1 MAQPGLQLRQDLN
14 RDLIGHRSTNHP
26 DRAAVLCWIFPH
38 LILKRRNKTIYS
50 VMPLFRYTPVRFS
63 APVLLLLVLL
73 VQVSSLQAAASIVV
87 VNADGA
93 DEGFND
99 STPFTATG
107 NNSAATLG
115 QARLNAL
122 QYAADLIARV
132 INSNVE
138 IKISA
143 QMNALGGD
151 GSSASLG
158 SASATSIV
166 QNFTNAPVANTWYTL
181 ALAEKLAGA
190 NINSGNEINITFNQ
204 DLDGDTVLGTTHW
217 YYGLDAAPSADI
229 DFVTVALHELIHGLG
244 FGSFVTLAT
253 GEKLGGLDDA
263 YMRLLEHHGAAVADY
278 PSMDN
283 AQRVIAS
290 TATGDLHWTGAAVAA
305 ASGSLS
311 AGVTGD
317 HVQMYAPA
325 SQESGSS
332 VSHFSTALSP
342 NELMEPN
349 YTVANHDPGLA
360 VQLLG
365 DVGWGAVNSDDNTVD
380 LSVSQMLL
388 ADGAEISEVEAGSE
402 ISYILTIANNG
413 GFDATSGFLTNLL
426 PEGSSFVSASSSQ
439 GSCNHANGVVSC
451 ALGTLMGGGGSY
463 TVTIVAG
470 MGEAG
475 SGINTAIVHSVNPE
489 AVQTDNVSVSTLTV
503 TAMQVSTAGGGGG
516 GCFIATAAWG
526 SDMQKDVRYLRAF
539 RDRYLLDNQAGRWFV
554 RQYYRYSPPLANY
567 IRSRPRLRA
576 LARVLLRPL
585 VAMSRYLLSE
595 EQLPQQGE
603 NKPGN
608 SPSEY

>member
-1 MAQPGLQLRQDLN
+1 
-14 RDLIGHRSTNHP
+14 
-26 DRAAVLCWIFPH
+26 
-38 LILKRRNKTIYS
+38 
-50 VMPLFRYTPVRFS
+50 MPLFRYSPVRFS

-73 VQVSSLQAAASIVV
+73 GHVSSLQAAASIVI

-99 STPFTATG
+99 SSPFTATG
-107 NNSAATLG
+107 NNSATTLG

-122 QYAADLIARV
+122 QYAADLIARF

-158 SASATSIV
+158 SASTTSV
-166 QNFTNAPVANTWYTL
+166 AQNFTNAPVADTWYTL
-181 ALAEKLAGA
+181 ALAEKLAGT
-190 NINSGNEINITFNQ
+190 NLNSGNEINITFNR
-204 DLDGDTVLGTTHW
+204 DLDGDTVLGSTYW
-217 YYGLDAAPSADI
+217 YYGLDASPGVDI

-244 FGSFVTLAT
+244 FGDFVTLAT
-253 GEKLGGLDDA
+253 GEKLGGFDDA

-283 AQRVIAS
+283 AQRVTAS
-290 TATGDLHWTGAAVAA
+290 TATGDLHWTGAAVVA
-305 ASGSLS
+305 ASGSLV

-317 HVQMYAPA
+317 HVQMYAP
-325 SQESGSS
+325 SPQESGSS

-360 VQLLG
+360 VQLLS
-365 DVGWGAVNSDDNTVD
+365 DVGWGAINSDGNTVD
-380 LSVSQMLL
+380 LAVTQTLSANGV
-388 ADGAEISEVEAGSE
+388 EISEVEAGSE
-402 ISYILTIANNG
+402 VSYALTIANNG

-439 GSCNHANGVVSC
+439 GSCKHANRVVSC

-463 TVTIVAG
+463 TVTIVVG
-470 MGEAG
+470 MGVAG

-489 AVQTDNVSVSTLTV
+489 ASQTDNVSVSTLTV
-503 TAMQVSTAGGGGG
+503 TALQASAAGGGGGG

-554 RQYYRYSPPLANY
+554 RQYYRHSPPLANY

-576 LARVLLRPL
+576 LVRMGLTPL
-585 VAMSRYLLSE
+585 VALSRYLLSE
-595 EQLPQQGE
+595 EQLPQQAE
-603 NKPGN
+603 NERGD
-608 SPSEY
+608 SPL

>member
-1 MAQPGLQLRQDLN
+1 MLLLR
-14 RDLIGHRSTNHP
+14 HR
-26 DRAAVLCWIFPH
+26 
-38 LILKRRNKTIYS
+38 Y
-50 VMPLFRYTPVRFS
+50 VRFF
-63 APVLLLLVLL
+63 AFALLLV
-73 VQVSSLQAAASIVV
+73 QGSSLHAAASIVV
-87 VNADGA
+87 INADSV

-99 STPFTATG
+99 SAPFTATG
-107 NNSAATLG
+107 NNSATTLG

-132 INSNVE
+132 LNSNVE

-151 GSSASLG
+151 ASSASLG
-158 SASATSIV
+158 SASTTSV
-166 QNFTNAPVANTWYTL
+166 AQNFTNAPVANTWYTL

-190 NINSGNEINITFNQ
+190 NLNSGNEINITFNR
-204 DLDGDTVLGTTHW
+204 DLDGDTVLGSTRW
-217 YYGLDAAPSADI
+217 YYGLDARPGADI

-244 FGSFVTLAT
+244 FGDFVTLAT

-278 PSMDN
+278 PSMSD
-283 AQRVIAS
+283 AQRVTAS
-290 TATGDLHWTGAAVAA
+290 TATGDLHWTGAAVVA

-311 AGVTGD
+311 AGVTVD
-317 HVQMYAPA
+317 HVQMYAP
-325 SQESGSS
+325 SPQESGSS
-332 VSHFSTALSP
+332 VAHFSTALLP

-360 VQLLG
+360 AQLLS
-365 DVGWGAVNSDDNTVD
+365 DVGWGAVNSDSNTVD
-380 LSVSQMLL
+380 LAVTQTLS
-388 ADGAEISEVEAGSE
+388 ADGVDISEVVAGSNV
-402 ISYILTIANNG
+402 SYALTITNNG

-426 PEGSSFVSASSSQ
+426 PESASFVSASSSQ
-439 GSCNHANGVVSC
+439 GSCKHANGVVSC

-463 TVTIVAG
+463 VVTIVAG

-475 SGINTAIVHSVNPE
+475 SKVNTVIVHSVNPE
-489 AVQTDNVSVSTLTV
+489 AAQTDNISASTLTV
-503 TAMQVSTAGGGGG
+503 AALQVSTGGGGGG

-526 SDMQKDVRYLRAF
+526 HDMQTEVRYLRAF
-539 RDRYLLDNQAGRWFV
+539 RDHYLLGNPVGRWFV
-554 RQYYRYSPPLANY
+554 RQYYRYSPPLADY

-576 LARVLLRPL
+576 LVRVLLRPL
-585 VAMSRYLLSE
+585 VAVSHYLLSE

-608 SPSEY
+608 LPSEY